1 MLSSSSFFFFCP
13 KTRQAQLSF
22 FSFSF
27 FFFFLTF
34 SFHHQTGLLSVF
46 FSLGSKPLELWNK
59 VVSVE
64 EGEIKKVMD
73 QDIQSSV
80 YELTAPN
87 TLIPKVYLACPAD
100 PSKSLG
106 IKLRKRSSSSLLT
119 CCEASSCGIRVAVRT
134 IEWNSDLPSWI
145 EWIEEVTGNVRL
157 IFEKTTEYCSFRGAD
172 AEELGLVFVF

>member
-1 MLSSSSFFFFCP
+1 M
-13 KTRQAQLSF
+13 
-22 FSFSF
+22 
-27 FFFFLTF
+27 
-34 SFHHQTGLLSVF
+34 F

-134 IEWNSDLPSWI
+134 IEW
-145 EWIEEVTGNVRL
+145 IEEVTGNVRL